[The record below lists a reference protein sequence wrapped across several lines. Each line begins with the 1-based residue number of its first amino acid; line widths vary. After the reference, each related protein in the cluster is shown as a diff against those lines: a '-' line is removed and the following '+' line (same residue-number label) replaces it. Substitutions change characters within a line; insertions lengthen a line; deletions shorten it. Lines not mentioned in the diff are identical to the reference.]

1 LEKRCLSFLHYQ
13 LRRYIEK
20 ENPAMKKTY
29 DVNIHEFVPLISPS
43 QLKSELPISQGAAET
58 VIAGR
63 QTIQEIILKKD
74 PRLVV
79 VTGPC
84 SIHDPQAAL
93 EYARRLRRLQ
103 TKVESTLFLIMRV
116 YFEKPRT
123 TVGWKGLI
131 NDPRLDGS
139 CDMSE
144 GLKLARGLLLE
155 ITEMGMPTGTE
166 MLDPITPQY
175 IAGLVCWAAIGAR
188 TTESQTHR
196 EMASGLSMPVGF
208 KNNTD
213 GDLDT
218 ALNAMIAA
226 ASPQN
231 FLGIDAEGKTSIVKT
246 TGNPYAHLVL
256 RGGARPNYDSVSIR
270 DALSLL
276 EGQRLKQA
284 VVVDC
289 SHANSR
295 KQYAEQSVVWHDV
308 LAQRRGGNS
317 GIIGMMLESNLHEGR
332 QDNTGDLDT
341 LQYGQSITDECIC
354 WDTTEEL
361 ILKAH
366 ETLSGSS

>member
-1 LEKRCLSFLHYQ
+1 
-13 LRRYIEK
+13 
-20 ENPAMKKTY
+20 MKKTY
-29 DVNIHEFVPLISPS
+29 DVNIHEFIPLISPT
-43 QLKSELPISQGAAET
+43 QLKSELPISRQAAET
-58 VIAGR
+58 VISGR
-63 QTIQEIILKKD
+63 QTIQDIVLKKD
-74 PRLVV
+74 PRLAVV
-79 VTGPC
+79 SGPC

-103 TKVESTLFLIMRV
+103 SEVETTLFLIMRV

-123 TVGWKGLI
+123 TIGWKGLI

-144 GLKLARGLLLE
+144 GLRLARRLLLD
-155 ITEMGMPTGTE
+155 ITELGVPAGTE

-213 GDLDT
+213 GDLGT
-218 ALNAMIAA
+218 ALNAVIAA
-226 ASPQN
+226 AAPQS

-256 RGGARPNYDSVSIR
+256 RGGTRPNYDSVSIG

-276 EGQRLKQA
+276 DGKRLRQA
-284 VVVDC
+284 VMVDC

-295 KQYAEQSVVWHDV
+295 KKYTHQAIAWQDV
-308 LAQRRGGNS
+308 LAQRLSGNNS
-317 GIIGMMLESNLHEGR
+317 IIGMMLESNLEQGR
-332 QDNTGDLDT
+332 QDNTGDLNT
-341 LQYGQSITDECIC
+341 LQYGQSITDECIS
-354 WDTTEEL
+354 WDTTEAL
-361 ILKAH
+361 ILEAH
-366 ETLSGSS
+366 QALSRSL